1 MKNLIYLSLVCLS
14 VYWFS
19 IGFKPKQYPI
29 LPAQQS
35 TVFEI
40 PEPIPYIKE
49 TGYNDIGLPRD
60 GRAWF
65 TRDEFRGRHLQDSSY
80 AMRKAF
86 KEWKDNHQKR
96 FLEYIIKGAIE
107 EQKVSGIPYQLVVA
121 QAILE
126 SQYGTSKLAVLGCN
140 LFGVKKKGG
149 NGPSIMIS
157 DDSPTDLFNVYRSN
171 WESLRHHSKVLNG
184 KYRARLKSKDPSLE
198 EWVNCLCGCESSPC
212 NTEKSRKF
220 VEAGGQVYAT
230 SCLTKE
236 SYSQKIL
243 RIIKTLKI

>member
-1 MKNLIYLSLVCLS
+1 MKNLIYLFCCSMIIACNQ
-14 VYWFS
+14 
-19 IGFKPKQYPI
+19 KEYPI
-29 LPAQQS
+29 LPTQT

-49 TGYNDIGLPRD
+49 IGYDDIGLPAD

-65 TRDEFRGRHLQDSSY
+65 TREEFRGRHLRDSSL
-80 AMRKAF
+80 AMRKKF
-86 KEWKDNHQKR
+86 KDWREKYQKR
-96 FLEYIIKGAIE
+96 FLAYIIDASKE

-140 LFGVKKKGG
+140 MFGVKKKRG

-184 KYRARLKSKDPSLE
+184 KYKARLKTKDPSLE

-212 NTEKSRKF
+212 STEKSRKF
-220 VEAGGQVYAT
+220 VDNGGQVYAT

-236 SYSQKIL
+236 SYSQKLL
-243 RIIKTLKI
+243 RIIKSLNL

>member
-1 MKNLIYLSLVCLS
+1 MKNLIYLFCCC
-14 VYWFS
+14 
-19 IGFKPKQYPI
+19 IIIACNQKEYPI

-40 PEPIPYIKE
+40 PEPIAYIKE
-49 TGYNDIGLPRD
+49 TGYDDIGLPRG
-60 GRAWF
+60 GRSWF
-65 TRDEFRGRHLQDSSY
+65 TRDEFRGRHLRDSSL
-80 AMRKAF
+80 AMRKKF
-86 KEWKDNHQKR
+86 KDWREKYQKR
-96 FLEYIIKGAIE
+96 FLAYIIDASKE

-149 NGPSIMIS
+149 NRPSIMIS

-184 KYRARLKSKDPSLE
+184 KYRARLKTKDPSLE

-212 NTEKSRKF
+212 STENSRTF
-220 VEAGGQVYAT
+220 VDNGGQVYAT
-230 SCLTKE
+230 SCFNGKE
-236 SYSQKIL
+236 SYSQKLL
-243 RIIKTLKI
+243 RIIKSLNL